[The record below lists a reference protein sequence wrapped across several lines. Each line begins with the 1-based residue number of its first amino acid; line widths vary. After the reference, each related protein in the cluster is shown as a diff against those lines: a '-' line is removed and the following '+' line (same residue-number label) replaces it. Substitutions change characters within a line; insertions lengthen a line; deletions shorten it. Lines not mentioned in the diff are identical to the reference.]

1 MTDLAKSIL
10 AINSQAKFTINAED
24 INQITWLQGTTPIS
38 NEDIQ
43 AKQAELQT
51 AYDAEQYQ
59 RDREVEYPS
68 WQDQMDMQ
76 YWDKINN
83 TSTWQD
89 AVQAVKDKYP
99 KS

>member
-1 MTDLAKSIL
+1 MIIEAITKIKSDAVVSIKGSN
-10 AINSQAKFTINAED
+10 IDTCE
-24 INQITWLQGTTPIS
+24 ITWHDGNPTNITKEQ
-38 NEDIQ
+38 IQ
-43 AKQAELQT
+43 AKIDET
-51 AYDAEQYQ
+51 AYINN
-59 RDREVEYPS
+59 REKEYPS

>member
-1 MTDLAKSIL
+1 MVIEAILKINPSAVVSVSGTDIDNCV
-10 AINSQAKFTINAED
+10 IE
-24 INQITWLQGTTPIS
+24 WLEGTTPIS
-38 NEDIQ
+38 KADIK
-43 AKQAELQT
+43 AKIDET
-51 AYDAEQYQ
+51 AYIDNRAK
-59 RDREVEYPS
+59 EYPS

-99 KS
+99 KP